1 MKYLLAVLTV
11 ILGMNLS
18 AQQTIEGVTLPAT
31 LKVEEKDLVLNGGG
45 LREKYFLD
53 LYVGGLYLVSK
64 STDADAI
71 IAADAPMAIRIEI
84 VSKLISSQKM
94 IDAID
99 DGMEKAT
106 DGKVEGLSS
115 EIAAFKEAFSEE
127 IVVGDV
133 YNIVYSP
140 GMGTVV
146 YKNGKK
152 IKTIAG
158 LKFKQATFSIW
169 LCDDP
174 ADDDLKEGM
183 LKG

>member
-71 IAADAPMAIRIEI
+71 IAADAPMAIRI
-84 VSKLISSQKM
+84 
-94 IDAID
+94 
-99 DGMEKAT
+99 
-106 DGKVEGLSS
+106 
-115 EIAAFKEAFSEE
+115 
-127 IVVGDV
+127 
-133 YNIVYSP
+133 
-140 GMGTVV
+140 
-146 YKNGKK
+146 
-152 IKTIAG
+152 
-158 LKFKQATFSIW
+158 
-169 LCDDP
+169 
-174 ADDDLKEGM
+174 
-183 LKG
+183 